1 MHLVHLS
8 KSRASVDLQKRQME
22 RERESEW
29 RRKQRQTAGNRKET
43 GETRRGEG
51 RTDEDGQIRGRK
63 KRREAI
69 RQWEGKLQRRSNT
82 NYKMFIS
89 RSLLKHFGTDE
100 FVAKDLKNKREIQWQ
115 TGGRRNAAG
124 SFRRARKMFT
134 FDEFDIF
141 FLNRAPQSR
150 FNGRFVSMRRWVAPK
165 QINKIAWGRNNTR
178 GKTHLFILTWLKA
191 SATSH
196 LVTNREH
203 EARYLYESN

>member
-115 TGGRRNAAG
+115 TEGRRNAAG

-141 FLNRAPQSR
+141 FFKSSAAITFQWAFCLNEALSGAEADKQ
-150 FNGRFVSMRRWVAPK
+150 NSMRTEQYERKNSFIHPDVIKSLGNISPRNK
-165 QINKIAWGRNNTR
+165 QR
-178 GKTHLFILTWLKA
+178 TW
-191 SATSH
+191 SAIS
-196 LVTNREH
+196 VRV
-203 EARYLYESN
+203 

>member
-100 FVAKDLKNKREIQWQ
+100 FVAKDLKNKREIQWH
-115 TGGRRNAAG
+115 TEGRRNAAG

-141 FLNRAPQSR
+141 FFKSSAAITFQWAFCLNEVLSGAEADKQ
-150 FNGRFVSMRRWVAPK
+150 NSMRTEQYERKNSFIHPDVIKSLGNISPRNK
-165 QINKIAWGRNNTR
+165 QR
-178 GKTHLFILTWLKA
+178 TW
-191 SATSH
+191 SAIS
-196 LVTNREH
+196 VRV
-203 EARYLYESN
+203 

>member
-1 MHLVHLS
+1 MS
-8 KSRASVDLQKRQME
+8 GGENRDRRQE
-22 RERESEW
+22 TERKRER
-29 RRKQRQTAGNRKET
+29 RDAAKD
-43 GETRRGEG
+43 G

-141 FLNRAPQSR
+141 FLNQAPQSR
-150 FNGRFVSMRRWVAPK
+150 FNGRFVSMRCWVAPK
-165 QINKIAWGRNNTR
+165 QINKIARGRNNKR

>member
-115 TGGRRNAAG
+115 TEGRRNAAG

-141 FLNRAPQSR
+141 FFKSSAAITFQWAFCLNEVLSGAE
-150 FNGRFVSMRRWVAPK
+150 ADK
-165 QINKIAWGRNNTR
+165 QNSTRTEQYERKNSFIHPDVIKSLGNISPRNKQR
-178 GKTHLFILTWLKA
+178 TW
-191 SATSH
+191 SAIS
-196 LVTNREH
+196 VRV
-203 EARYLYESN
+203 